1 MSVFLENIYKDA
13 FKKDKRMV
21 PLLGLLIYFYFFQET
36 FKYPK
41 NKSKQ
46 NYLRSNN

>member
-21 PLLGLLIYFYFFQET
+21 PLLGLLIYFYFFR
-36 FKYPK
+36 KYLNILK
-41 NKSKQ
+41 TKANKII
-46 NYLRSNN
+46 

>member
-1 MSVFLENIYKDA
+1 MSVFLEVIYREA

-21 PLLGLLIYFYFFQET
+21 PLLFSQET

-41 NKSKQ
+41 NKNEL
-46 NYLRSNN
+46 NYLKSNNYN